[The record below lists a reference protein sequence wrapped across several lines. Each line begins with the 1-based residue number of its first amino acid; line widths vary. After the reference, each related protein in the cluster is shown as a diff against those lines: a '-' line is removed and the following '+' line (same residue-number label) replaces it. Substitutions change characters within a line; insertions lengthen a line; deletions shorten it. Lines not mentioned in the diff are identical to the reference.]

1 MKGSKDTDSD
11 ESEDKAMIEEEK
23 DVQNDE
29 NYYFDATYE

>member
-11 ESEDKAMIEEEK
+11 ESEDEAMIEEEK

-29 NYYFDATYE
+29 NYFFDATYE